1 MTEKIVLK
9 VGNLRNAVA
18 GEMEDSTGRLHDV
31 LSITFD
37 QQQAL
42 LAQDESVDEMT
53 RVRRLV
59 AELVPTLA
67 AAELGT
73 YNLEQAKAITAVASA
88 GVRAVERAFPNA
100 VGPASG
106 TSPA

>member
-1 MTEKIVLK
+1 MSEKVVLK
-9 VGNLRNAVA
+9 VAALRDAVA
-18 GEMEDSTGRLHDV
+18 GEMEDSTGTLHNV

-42 LAQDESVDEMT
+42 MAAEEGLDEMT

-59 AELVPTLA
+59 RQLVPTLTET
-67 AAELGT
+67 ELGS
-73 YNLEQAKAITAVASA
+73 YNLEQAKAISAVSTA
-88 GVRAVERAFPNA
+88 GIRAVERAFPNA
-100 VGPASG
+100 VGPASV

>member
-1 MTEKIVLK
+1 MSERIVLK
-9 VGNLRNAVA
+9 VTALQDAVS
-18 GEMEDSTGRLHDV
+18 GEMEDSKGKIHNI

-42 LAQDESVDEMT
+42 MASEEGSDEMT

-59 AELVPTLA
+59 GELVPTLSKQ
-67 AAELGT
+67 EIGT
-73 YNLEQAKAITAVASA
+73 YNLEQAKAITAVATA
-88 GVRAVERAFPNA
+88 GVKAVERAFPNA
-100 VGPASG
+100 VGPVSA